1 MVIEQ
6 KLLDEIAT
14 LEVQALK
21 EGLEDPEMR
30 RNPSFLEKVRKF
42 LVQNN
47 LKTTPETKGVR
58 DIQSAS
64 EQIPDFP
71 QDEVTI
77 N

>member
-30 RNPSFLEKVRKF
+30 RNPSFLEKVLKF

-58 DIQSAS
+58 DIQRAS